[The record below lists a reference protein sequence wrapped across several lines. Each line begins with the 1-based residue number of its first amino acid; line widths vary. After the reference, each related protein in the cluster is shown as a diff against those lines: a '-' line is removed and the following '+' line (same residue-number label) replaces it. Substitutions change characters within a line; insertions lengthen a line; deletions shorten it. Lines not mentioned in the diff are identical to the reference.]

1 MKVNLSSIKGWQ
13 DMSLSE
19 IIDFC
24 LDYHIYTIV
33 NDYGSG
39 LEFELYDL
47 AIVWQDIKEKTKWL
61 M

>member
-13 DMSLSE
+13 DMSLSD

-33 NDYGSG
+33 NDYGCG
-39 LEFELYDL
+39 LEFELDDL
-47 AIVWQDIKEKTKWL
+47 LYIWEDILTI
-61 M
+61 